1 MTEQTFDRFKKV
13 LSKYINKINIDGITF
28 SMTEFTDQKRI
39 GFIDVQVPLI
49 KIHNTKNVPFS
60 YNALHDLFT
69 QQLEMVNSY
78 ANTEMGFNQ
87 LELSFVFDDFQRNEF
102 YIPKSIENRLKRC
115 LNSEFIYVKF
125 RDKNNIIYTL
135 EIKYIVDNNFDLY
148 WDDTETFKL
157 DISLL
162 CKSIFVD
169 NLITGKHYIMD
180 DKEEMARLVYDIRY
194 DDPYIFE
201 NPIWPCFEDNLFEYP
216 CFINREWQYM
226 DVNVIVI

>member
-1 MTEQTFDRFKKV
+1 MTEQRFDRFKKV

-28 SMTEFTDQKRI
+28 SMTEYTDQKRI
-39 GFIDVQVPLI
+39 GGVDVQVPLI

-60 YNALHDLFT
+60 YNSLHDLFT
-69 QQLEMVNSY
+69 QQLEVVNTY
-78 ANTEMGFNQ
+78 ANTEMSFNQ
-87 LELSFVFDDFQRNEF
+87 LDLSFVFDDFQRNEF

-135 EIKYIVDNNFDLY
+135 EIKYIVDDDFDLY
-148 WDDTETFKL
+148 WDDNENFKL

-169 NLITGKHYIMD
+169 NLVTGKHYIMD
-180 DKEEMARLVYDIRY
+180 DK
-194 DDPYIFE
+194 
-201 NPIWPCFEDNLFEYP
+201 
-216 CFINREWQYM
+216 
-226 DVNVIVI
+226 

>member
-13 LSKYINKINIDGITF
+13 LSKFINKINIDGITF

-39 GFIDVQVPLI
+39 GGIDVQVPLI

-148 WDDTETFKL
+148 WDDTENFKL

-216 CFINREWQYM
+216 CFINREWQYL

>member
-1 MTEQTFDRFKKV
+1 MTEQTFNRFKKV
-13 LSKYINKINIDGITF
+13 LSKYINKIDIDGITF
-28 SMTEFTDQKRI
+28 SMTEYTDQKRI
-39 GFIDVQVPLI
+39 GSIDVQVPLI

-115 LNSEFIYVKF
+115 LNSEFVYVKF

-148 WDDTETFKL
+148 WDDSETLKL

-216 CFINREWQYM
+216 CFINREWQYL

>member
-1 MTEQTFDRFKKV
+1 MTEQTFNRFKKV
-13 LSKYINKINIDGITF
+13 LSKYINKIDIDGITF
-28 SMTEFTDQKRI
+28 SMTEYTDQKKI
-39 GFIDVQVPLI
+39 GSIDVQVPLI

-87 LELSFVFDDFQRNEF
+87 LEVSFAFDDFQRNEF

-115 LNSEFIYVKF
+115 LNSEFVYVKF

-148 WDDTETFKL
+148 WDDTENFKL

>member
-115 LNSEFIYVKF
+115 LNSEFVYVKF

-148 WDDTETFKL
+148 WDDTENFKL

-216 CFINREWQYM
+216 CFINREWQYL

>member
-1 MTEQTFDRFKKV
+1 MTEQIFDRFKKV

-28 SMTEFTDQKRI
+28 SMTKYTDQKRI
-39 GFIDVQVPLI
+39 GGVDVQVPLI

-60 YNALHDLFT
+60 YNSLHDLFT
-69 QQLEMVNSY
+69 QQLEVVNTY
-78 ANTEMGFNQ
+78 ANTEMSFNQ

-115 LNSEFIYVKF
+115 LNSEFVYVKF
-125 RDKNNIIYTL
+125 RDKNNIIYTM
-135 EIKYIVDNNFDLY
+135 EIKYIVDSNFDLY
-148 WDDTETFKL
+148 WDDIETFKL

-180 DKEEMARLVYDIRY
+180 DKEEMTRLVYDIRY

-201 NPIWPCFEDNLFEYP
+201 NPIWPCFEDTLHEYSS
-216 CFINREWQYM
+216 FINREWQYM

>member
-1 MTEQTFDRFKKV
+1 MTEQTFNRFKKV
-13 LSKYINKINIDGITF
+13 LSKYINKIDIDGITF
-28 SMTEFTDQKRI
+28 SMTEYTDQKRI
-39 GFIDVQVPLI
+39 GSIDVQVPLI

-115 LNSEFIYVKF
+115 LNSEFVYVKF

-148 WDDTETFKL
+148 WDDTENFKL

>member
-1 MTEQTFDRFKKV
+1 MTEQTFNRFKKV
-13 LSKYINKINIDGITF
+13 LSKYINKIDIDGITF
-28 SMTEFTDQKRI
+28 SMTEYTDQKRI
-39 GFIDVQVPLI
+39 GSIDVQVPLI

-69 QQLEMVNSY
+69 QQLEVVNTY

-87 LELSFVFDDFQRNEF
+87 LEVSFAFDDFQRNEF

-115 LNSEFIYVKF
+115 LNSEFVYVKF

-135 EIKYIVDNNFDLY
+135 EIKYIVDDNFDLY
-148 WDDTETFKL
+148 WDDTENFKL

-201 NPIWPCFEDNLFEYP
+201 NPIWPCIEDNLFEYP
-216 CFINREWQYM
+216 CFINIEWQNL

>member
-1 MTEQTFDRFKKV
+1 MTE
-13 LSKYINKINIDGITF
+13 Y
-28 SMTEFTDQKRI
+28 TDQKRI
-39 GFIDVQVPLI
+39 GSIDVQVPLI

-69 QQLEMVNSY
+69 QQLEVVNTY

-87 LELSFVFDDFQRNEF
+87 LEVSFAFDDFQRNEF

-115 LNSEFIYVKF
+115 LNSEFVYVKF

-135 EIKYIVDNNFDLY
+135 EIKYIVDDNFDLY
-148 WDDTETFKL
+148 WDDSETFKL

-180 DKEEMARLVYDIRY
+180 DKEEIARLVYDIRY

-201 NPIWPCFEDNLFEYP
+201 NPIWPCIEDNLFEYP
-216 CFINREWQYM
+216 CFINIEWQNL

>member
-1 MTEQTFDRFKKV
+1 MTEQIFDRFKKV

-39 GFIDVQVPLI
+39 GGVDVQVPLI
-49 KIHNTKNVPFS
+49 KIHNTNNVPFS
-60 YNALHDLFT
+60 YNSLHDLLT
-69 QQLEMVNSY
+69 QELEVVNAY

-87 LELSFVFDDFQRNEF
+87 LELSFAFDDFQRNEF

-115 LNSEFIYVKF
+115 LNSEFVYVKF

-135 EIKYIVDNNFDLY
+135 EIKYIVDDNFDLY

-169 NLITGKHYIMD
+169 NLVTGKHYIMD
-180 DKEEMARLVYDIRY
+180 DKEEMTHLIYDIRY

-216 CFINREWQYM
+216 CFINREWQYV
-226 DVNVIVI
+226 DVNVIPI

>member
-28 SMTEFTDQKRI
+28 SMTEYTDQKKI

-115 LNSEFIYVKF
+115 LNSEFVYVKF

-148 WDDTETFKL
+148 WDDSETLKL

-180 DKEEMARLVYDIRY
+180 DKEEMAGLVYDIRY

>member
-39 GFIDVQVPLI
+39 GGIDVQVPLI

-115 LNSEFIYVKF
+115 LNSEFVYVKF

-148 WDDTETFKL
+148 WDDTENFKL

-162 CKSIFVD
+162 CKSVFVD
-169 NLITGKHYIMD
+169 NLITGKYYIMD
-180 DKEEMARLVYDIRY
+180 DKEEMAGLVYDIRY

>member
-39 GFIDVQVPLI
+39 SGIDVQVPLI

-60 YNALHDLFT
+60 YNAIHDLFT
-69 QQLEMVNSY
+69 QQLVIVNEYS
-78 ANTEMGFNQ
+78 NTEMSFNQ
-87 LELSFVFDDFQRNEF
+87 LELSFSFDDFQRNEF

-115 LNSEFIYVKF
+115 LNSEFVYVKF

-135 EIKYIVDNNFDLY
+135 EIKYIVDDNFDLY
-148 WDDTETFKL
+148 WDDGETFKL

-169 NLITGKHYIMD
+169 NLITGKYYIMD
-180 DKEEMARLVYDIRY
+180 DKEEMTRLVYDIRY

-201 NPIWPCFEDNLFEYP
+201 NPIWPCFEDSLFEYP
-216 CFINREWQYM
+216 SFINREWQYV

>member
-28 SMTEFTDQKRI
+28 SMTEYTDQKKI

-115 LNSEFIYVKF
+115 LNSEFVYVKF

-148 WDDTETFKL
+148 WDDSETLKL

-216 CFINREWQYM
+216 SFINREWQYL

>member
-13 LSKYINKINIDGITF
+13 LSKYINKIDIDGITF
-28 SMTEFTDQKRI
+28 SMTEYTDQKRI
-39 GFIDVQVPLI
+39 GGIDVQVPLI

-115 LNSEFIYVKF
+115 LNSEFVYVKF

-148 WDDTETFKL
+148 WDDTENFKL

-201 NPIWPCFEDNLFEYP
+201 NPIWPCFEDTLFEYP
-216 CFINREWQYM
+216 CFINREWQYL

>member
-115 LNSEFIYVKF
+115 LNSEFVYVKF

-148 WDDTETFKL
+148 WDDSETLKL

-180 DKEEMARLVYDIRY
+180 DKEEMAGLVYDIRY

>member
-1 MTEQTFDRFKKV
+1 MTEQTFNRFKKV
-13 LSKYINKINIDGITF
+13 LSKYINKIDIDGITF
-28 SMTEFTDQKRI
+28 SMTEYTNQKRI
-39 GFIDVQVPLI
+39 GGIDVQVPLI

-115 LNSEFIYVKF
+115 LNSEFDYVKF

-148 WDDTETFKL
+148 WDDTENFKL

-180 DKEEMARLVYDIRY
+180 DKEEMARLIYNIRY

-216 CFINREWQYM
+216 CFINREWQYL